1 MIQLRVWRWNDYL
14 RYPSGF
20 SIITEV
26 LLRERGRQEGD
37 REEDVTREAEVR
49 GMQRKDHKLRNSRL
63 PPKGKRNK
71 ETILLC
77 RFQKESSPAY
87 TLI

>member
-1 MIQLRVWRWNDYL
+1 M
-14 RYPSGF
+14 
-20 SIITEV
+20 TEG

-37 REEDVTREAEVR
+37 REEEVTGEAEGR
-49 GMQRKDHKLRNSRL
+49 EMQTKDQKLRNSRL

-71 ETILLC
+71 KTILPCSL
-77 RFQKESSPAY
+77 QKECGPAY